1 MKQLCTFLLVIFV
14 SDFSFA
20 QAPPNKDLFP
30 KTISV
35 TGKAE
40 MEIVPDQIF
49 VQVDLREY
57 KKKGEEKVQLETIKA
72 EFLRHCKSIGLPDSS
87 ITIASYEG
95 VNGDDWWRK
104 RKRDPLLLSSISYQ
118 ILFKDATKMEDLVEK
133 LDEEATA
140 NFRIVRTW
148 HTQMTEYR
156 KQLKIAA
163 IKSAREKGL
172 YLTEA
177 VGEKLGQA
185 ITIQEGTAPDI
196 VAAPR
201 SNMASNIVA
210 FEDKNYAEAYTNV
223 RFKTI
228 KLEYTVAVIYSLQ

>member
-1 MKQLCTFLLVIFV
+1 
-14 SDFSFA
+14 
-20 QAPPNKDLFP
+20 
-30 KTISV
+30 
-35 TGKAE
+35 
-40 MEIVPDQIF
+40 
-49 VQVDLREY
+49 
-57 KKKGEEKVQLETIKA
+57 
-72 EFLRHCKSIGLPDSS
+72 
-87 ITIASYEG
+87 
-95 VNGDDWWRK
+95 
-104 RKRDPLLLSSISYQ
+104 
-118 ILFKDATKMEDLVEK
+118 MEDLVEK

-185 ITIQEGTAPDI
+185 ITIQEGTASDI

-210 FEDKNYAEAYTNV
+210 FENKNYAEAYTNV

>member
-1 MKQLCTFLLVIFV
+1 MKQLCAFLLVIFV

-20 QAPPNKDLFP
+20 QTQANKDLFP

-40 MEIVPDQIF
+40 MEIVPDEIY

-57 KKKGEEKVQLETIKA
+57 KKKGEEKILLETIKA
-72 EFLRHCKSIGLPDSS
+72 EFLRHCKSIGLPDSA

-95 VNGDDWWRK
+95 VNADDWWRK

-118 ILFKDATKMEDLVEK
+118 ILFKDAAKMEDLVEK

-148 HTQMTEYR
+148 HTRMTEYR

-163 IKSAREKGL
+163 IKSAKEKGL

-177 VGEKLGQA
+177 IGEKLGQA

-196 VAAPR
+196 VTSPR
-201 SNMASNIVA
+201 SNAASNVVA
-210 FEDKNYAEAYTNV
+210 FEDKNYAGAYSNV